1 MMSLSVRSF
10 APWITLALVLSS
22 CSTVGQA
29 PVRRPASGAGTLQ
42 KFRVNEH
49 LVRTQWQQFRNW
61 SGIPSSVG
69 DAELQSTLLKTLV
82 QTYAKADELVVELD
96 RLFESG
102 VTVEHLVRTRP
113 GERNLYA
120 EFMSLRALKENIE
133 EGIKLRSEVQFN
145 EALDSEST
153 RVVALDQLE
162 SQARK
167 LMEEHPEQ
175 EVLIDLALEEVRE
188 HARSLKTGYLEGR
201 FPEEVSSRFDV
212 SRIRKVR
219 RQIQS
224 HPGESVRAFAP
235 QDGEAG
241 IHVDRFIKKVQSQTA
256 GELSALFAKSDR
268 LPATEGIKIE
278 PSTTSAGNITG
289 AGFPKGVWA
298 LTYDD
303 GPARTTGAVLD
314 NLKKHDIKATF
325 FMLSQQID
333 SSKKFP
339 EVAAREMKEGHDVA
353 SHSYSHPQVPKLA
366 ASQRAREIGGAV
378 KVFEQVLGKRPDFFR
393 LPYGAGVSVPS
404 IRTDIAQ
411 ACMVHA
417 FWNVDT
423 LDWHDKDPE
432 LIYQRSVKQ
441 VESLGRGIILFH
453 DIHSQ
458 SVVASE
464 MLMRYLKEK
473 GVRMVTLSE
482 VVKEI
487 NGGKSWSCTPVK

>member
-1 MMSLSVRSF
+1 MSFQGRYF
-10 APWITLALVLSS
+10 APWFLLVLILSSS
-22 CSTVGQA
+22 CSTVEHG
-29 PVRRPASGAGTLQ
+29 PGRKPASALHLQ
-42 KFRVNEH
+42 KFRVSEH

-61 SGIPSSVG
+61 SGIATNSG
-69 DAELQSTLLKTLV
+69 DAELQATLLKTLV

-96 RLFESG
+96 RLFNSG
-102 VTVEHLVRTRP
+102 VTVEQLVRTRP

-120 EFMSLRALKENIE
+120 EFLSLRALKESIE
-133 EGIKLRSEVQFN
+133 EGIKKRAEIQFN
-145 EALDSEST
+145 EALDADT
-153 RVVALDQLE
+153 PRIPALDQLE

-167 LMEEHPEQ
+167 LRDEHPGQ
-175 EVLIDLALEEVRE
+175 EGLVDLALQEVRE
-188 HARSLKTGYLEGR
+188 HAGVLNAGYSEGR
-201 FPEEVSSRFDV
+201 MAVPAHSAVDLSLV
-212 SRIRKVR
+212 RKVR
-219 RQIQS
+219 KQIQER
-224 HPGESVRAFAP
+224 PGESLRVFAP

-241 IHVDRFIKKVQSQTA
+241 IHVDRFIKKIHSRTA
-256 GELSALFAKSDR
+256 EELSAVFNQGGR
-268 LPATEGIKIE
+268 LPATDGIKIE
-278 PSTTSAGNITG
+278 PSTTTAGNITG

-303 GPARTTGAVLD
+303 GPARTTGAVLE

-325 FMLSQQID
+325 FMLSGQID
-333 SSKKFP
+333 TPKEYP
-339 EVAAREMKEGHDVA
+339 EFAVREAKEGHDVA

-366 ASQRAREIGGAV
+366 ASQREREIGGAV
-378 KVFEQVLGKRPDFFR
+378 KVFEQVLGKRPDFYR

-404 IRTDIAQ
+404 IRADIAH

-458 SVVASE
+458 SVTASE
-464 MLMRYLKEK
+464 MLMRYMKEK

-482 VVKEI
+482 IVKEI
-487 NGGKSWSCTPVK
+487 NGGQSWSCTPVK